1 MMRRTGTVARW
12 AGLTAGLAAAV
23 LLVMSIAPPP
33 LLETHLHEPRQ
44 YWFLSAI
51 AVALAAL
58 GISLWR
64 GAGWF
69 GLLAALTLTG
79 GAAQL
84 YLTEP
89 EWFPILT
96 PKPSGI
102 WDLSMVALIGGEA
115 LAVLTVL
122 IRVGPARAARGALT
136 GVGAVPLT
144 LLALISVLFSVSV
157 MRYAGGGN
165 WSGYALRLA
174 GGGALTLLHLAA
186 LWALTF
192 LRPPVTGLWPLPGWL
207 APALALTAS
216 LAVGWAGFEHLPHVE
231 DEYAY
236 LFQAATFAAGALH
249 LPAPPDAA
257 QPGLVHYLLT
267 VDSAGWY
274 SVTAP
279 GWPAALALGVAFGL
293 PWLVNPLLFA
303 ASVWFAQAMAQR
315 RAGDQIAAVTGLLM
329 ATSPWMIASAASYM
343 THALTIAL
351 IAFGWWAVTVA
362 DDRGRGGGAGL
373 LLAAGLA
380 MGWVFTTRP
389 LDGLV
394 IGVLTGLWIA
404 LGSARSLLRTA
415 AYGVGAVLTGSVYL
429 IYNRAMTGDPF
440 LAPQD
445 RYLSEVWSATAND
458 LGFGP
463 GIGPP
468 GGWGA
473 LDLKPGHSVV
483 EGLINTANN
492 LVFLQ
497 FEAFGWAAGSLI
509 LVLAAPRWLEHDA
522 FDRAMWA
529 VTAATISVLLFYW
542 FAGSFYIGPRYWF
555 IAALPVVWLSAR
567 GFAALPGG
575 EGKNGMLLVLIVSG
589 VLVFLPW
596 RAVTKYHGY
605 EYSQSDLRA
614 ARDAG
619 TFGNAVVLVRDPGN
633 PAMALMLNRPG
644 FPADAPVFL
653 VDGGEGGVLNE
664 GAIRAAFPGRPVM
677 RYAALGQDGPAAVAG
692 PSGKRTPTL
701 PRRSTPSP

>member
-1 MMRRTGTVARW
+1 MMRRAGTVARW
-12 AGLTAGLAAAV
+12 AGLTAGLAAV
-23 LLVMSIAPPP
+23 LLLALSIAAPP
-33 LLETHLHEPRQ
+33 LLAAHLHEPRQ

-51 AVALAAL
+51 AVAVAL
-58 GISLWR
+58 FGFSLWR
-64 GAGWF
+64 GAGGF
-69 GLLAALTLTG
+69 GLIAALTLTG

-89 EWFPILT
+89 LWFPLVT
-96 PKPSGI
+96 LKPSGI
-102 WDLSMVALIGGEA
+102 WDLSMVALIGAEA

-122 IRVGPARAARGALT
+122 IRVGPVRAVRAVLT
-136 GVGAVPLT
+136 GTGAVPLI
-144 LLALISVLFSVSV
+144 LLAVISAFLGVSV
-157 MRYAGGGN
+157 MRYAGNAN
-165 WSGYALRLA
+165 WSGYALRLVV
-174 GGGALTLLHLAA
+174 GGALTLLHLAA
-186 LWALTF
+186 LWSLSR
-192 LRPPVTGLWPLPGWL
+192 LRPPITALWPLPGWL
-207 APALALTAS
+207 APVLALVAS
-216 LAVGWAGFEHLPHVE
+216 LAVGWAGFQHLPHVE

-236 LFQAATFAAGALH
+236 LFQAATYATGALH

-279 GWPAALALGVAFGL
+279 GWPAVLALGVAMGL

-303 ASVWFAQAMAQR
+303 VSVWFAQDMAR
-315 RAGDQIAAVTGLLM
+315 RRRGDQTAAVTGLLM
-329 ATSPWMIASAASYM
+329 ATSPWLIANAASYM

-351 IAFGWWAVTVA
+351 IVFAWWAVTLA
-362 DDRGRGGGAGL
+362 DQRGRGHGAGL

-380 MGWVFTTRP
+380 LGWVFTTRP

-404 LGSARSLLRTA
+404 LGPARSLLRTA
-415 AYGVGAVLTGSVYL
+415 AYAVGAVLTGSVYL
-429 IYNRAMTGDPF
+429 IYNRAMTGDAF

-445 RYLSEVWSATAND
+445 RYLSQVWSATAND
-458 LGFGP
+458 FGFGP

-473 LDLKPGHSVV
+473 LDLQPGHSLF
-483 EGLINTANN
+483 EGLVNTANN
-492 LVFLQ
+492 LVSLQ

-509 LVLAAPRWLEHDA
+509 LALAALRWLSHDG

-529 VTAATISVLLFYW
+529 VLATTVSVLLFYW

-555 IAALPVVWLSAR
+555 IAALPVIWLSAR
-567 GFAALPGG
+567 GFAVLPGG
-575 EGKNGMLLVLIVSG
+575 EGKNGMLLVLLVSG
-589 VLVFLPW
+589 LLVFLPW

-605 EYSQSDLRA
+605 ENSQSDLRT

-619 TFGNAVVLVRDPGN
+619 KFGTAVVLVEKPGN
-633 PAMALMLNRPG
+633 PAMALMLNQPG

-653 VDGGEGGVLNE
+653 VDGGEGGVLDE
-664 GAIRAAFPGRPVM
+664 GAIRAAFPGRSVVRYVPQAPVEGD
-677 RYAALGQDGPAAVAG
+677 GQ
-692 PSGKRTPTL
+692 
-701 PRRSTPSP
+701 